1 MIVGR
6 PVIIS
11 HGGMP
16 PPSKTAQLKSLEQLE
31 TQLNIHRGIRAQLGH
46 QTLRLLSVRAYI
58 ITNHDAGNRPGG
70 DLAALAF
77 LSRGQLRDV
86 EGLHLQTQYTMAY
99 FRLKQDVIYVLTR
112 AKKRQLLLCI
122 RGQW

>member
-1 MIVGR
+1 
-6 PVIIS
+6 
-11 HGGMP
+11 MP

-86 EGLHLQTQYTMAY
+86 EGLHSKTQYIIPY
-99 FRLKQDVIYVLTR
+99 LDLTG
-112 AKKRQLLLCI
+112 KR
-122 RGQW
+122 